1 MLDSKSKFPRLNL
14 PLAKLK
20 ISRENGVLKVFD
32 TLRKKHVILTPEEY
46 VRQNF
51 INWMIND
58 LHYPASLIANEIG
71 IDLNGTKKRCDS
83 VVFNSQGRPFIII
96 EYKAPDITVTQ
107 SVFDQIVRYNMVLH
121 AKYLIVSNGMNHY
134 CCVMDY
140 DASSYQFIPSVPDY
154 IALRKNRFS
163 NCDDV

>member
-1 MLDSKSKFPRLNL
+1 MILDSKSKFPRLNL

-83 VVFNSQGRPFIII
+83 VVFNSQGRP
-96 EYKAPDITVTQ
+96 
-107 SVFDQIVRYNMVLH
+107 S
-121 AKYLIVSNGMNHY
+121 
-134 CCVMDY
+134 
-140 DASSYQFIPSVPDY
+140 
-154 IALRKNRFS
+154 
-163 NCDDV
+163 